1 MRLDTRALTVAAGG
15 AAAIGFAICALFVA
29 IAPGATSVFFGNVLH
44 LDLAAIARPLTWG
57 SFAGG
62 LVAVASGAAIF
73 VAFVGST
80 YNRLAR
86 GGSARGALKRE
97 Q

>member
-1 MRLDTRALTVAAGG
+1 MRLDSKALALAAGG
-15 AAAIGFAICALFVA
+15 AAAIWFAICALFVA
-29 IAPGATSVFFGNVLH
+29 IAPGATSTFFGYVLH
-44 LDLAAIARPLTWG
+44 LDLTAIARPLTWS

-86 GGSARGALKRE
+86 GRSARGAPTPE